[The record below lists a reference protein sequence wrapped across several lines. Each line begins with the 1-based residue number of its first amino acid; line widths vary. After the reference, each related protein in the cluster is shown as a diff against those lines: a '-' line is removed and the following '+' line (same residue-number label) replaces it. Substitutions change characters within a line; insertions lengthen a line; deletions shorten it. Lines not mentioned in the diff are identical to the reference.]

1 MASMQRAATDR
12 TNRTKLW
19 LFALLYGALIIA
31 SIVSFM
37 RAGELQFGR
46 KPWQNLS
53 KTIGEMSHP
62 SFVDVWFGAP
72 RVEFKNDAGV
82 VLRIENR
89 QDRERDYLIGLA
101 EAIWT
106 TLKVATLGSLLAAIA
121 ALPFGLIAARN
132 MALPNWLAIPVRLV
146 LDAARAIHAL
156 VFGLLL
162 VGIIGL
168 GPMAGILAIAL
179 HSFGS
184 YGKLYAETLE
194 TVDQRWI
201 ASGLVIGMTPLQT
214 VVYAL
219 PRTLL
224 PQVLS
229 IHLYL
234 WEFNVRD
241 STILGLIGVGG
252 LGLLVSEAVSLFQW
266 DRLATLLIALVL
278 LVIGFDRISA
288 RMRAVLVART

>member
-1 MASMQRAATDR
+1 MRRAFAGR
-12 TNRTKLW
+12 RKLW
-19 LFALLYGALIIA
+19 LFTLLYGVLIIA
-31 SIVSFM
+31 SIASFV
-37 RAGELQFGR
+37 RAGDLQFGR
-46 KPWQNLS
+46 KPWQNLV
-53 KTIGEMSHP
+53 KTAGEMSHP
-62 SFVDVWFGAP
+62 SFVDVWFGAQH
-72 RVEFKNDAGV
+72 VEFKNDNGV
-82 VLRIENR
+82 VLRVENR
-89 QDRERDYLIGLA
+89 RERERDYLLGLA
-101 EAIWT
+101 DAIWT
-106 TLKVATLGSLLAAIA
+106 TLKVATLGSLIAAMAAI
-121 ALPFGLIAARN
+121 PFGIIAARN
-132 MALPNWLAIPVRLV
+132 MALPSVLAIPVRLL
-146 LDAARAIHAL
+146 LDSARAIHAL

-201 ASGLVIGMTPLQT
+201 TSGLVIGMTPLQT

-224 PQVLS
+224 PQILS

-266 DRLATLLIALVL
+266 DRLATLLIAIVL

-288 RMRAVLVART
+288 RMRAELAARAK

>member
-1 MASMQRAATDR
+1 MQRTFAGR
-12 TNRTKLW
+12 TRLW
-19 LFALLYGALIIA
+19 LLTLLYAVLIIA
-31 SIVSFM
+31 SLASFM
-37 RAGELQFGR
+37 RAGDLQFGR
-46 KPWQNLS
+46 KPWQNLI
-53 KTIGEMSHP
+53 KTANEMSHP
-62 SFVDVWFGAP
+62 SFVDVWFGAQ
-72 RVEFKNDAGV
+72 RVEFKNDDGV
-82 VLRIENR
+82 VLRVENR
-89 QDRERDYLIGLA
+89 RERERDYLFGLA
-101 EAIWT
+101 DAIWT
-106 TLKVATLGSLLAAIA
+106 TLKVATLGSLVAAIA
-121 ALPFGLIAARN
+121 ALPFGIIAARN
-132 MALPNWLAIPVRLV
+132 MALPYWLAMPVRLL
-146 LDAARAIHAL
+146 LDTARAVHAL

-201 ASGLVIGMTPLQT
+201 TSGLVIGMTPLQT
-214 VVYAL
+214 VLHAL

-224 PQVLS
+224 PQILS

-266 DRLATLLIALVL
+266 DRLATLLLAIVM
-278 LVIGFDRISA
+278 LVIGFDRVSA
-288 RMRAVLVART
+288 RMRTALAARTT